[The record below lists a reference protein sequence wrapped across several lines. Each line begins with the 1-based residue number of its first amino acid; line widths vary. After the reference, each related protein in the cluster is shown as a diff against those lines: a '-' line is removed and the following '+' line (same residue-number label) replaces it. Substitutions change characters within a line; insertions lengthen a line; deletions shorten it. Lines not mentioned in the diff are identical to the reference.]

1 MPRVLITCGSARRA
15 SWNQRLARAAEALAR
30 EAGAETTFVDPA
42 TLPLP
47 LYDGDLE
54 ARDGLPENARTWKR
68 LFADHDGLLLAC
80 PEYNGSITPLLKNLI
95 DWASRREG
103 DEAPLVAFR
112 GRTAGLLAT
121 SPGALGG
128 LRGLAHVRA
137 ILSGLGVH
145 VVPDQL
151 AVPLAP
157 QALGE
162 DGTVLDPKVAARL
175 GEVVGRFVETTRRL
189 ALR

>member
-1 MPRVLITCGSARRA
+1 MPRLLVTCGSARRA
-15 SWNQRLARAAEALAR
+15 SFNLRLARAADAMAR
-30 EAGAETTFVDPA
+30 DAGATTTFVDPA

-54 ARDGLPENARTWKR
+54 AAEGLPENARTWKT
-68 LFADHDGLLLAC
+68 LLAEHDGLVVAC

-112 GRTAGLLAT
+112 GKTAMLLAT

-137 ILSGLGVH
+137 ILSGIGVH

-151 AVPLAP
+151 AVPHAAT
-157 QALGE
+157 ALHE
-162 DGTVLDPKVAARL
+162 DGALTDAKMETRL
-175 GEVVGRFVETTRRL
+175 REMIVRFTETTRRL
-189 ALR
+189 ASA